1 MSSRSERRGSEFRD
15 RAVGLGAAL
24 LIGLNLRPAITS
36 VAALLEPTRAAFD
49 LAPVQLNLLATLPV
63 IAFGI
68 SAPVGPLLARRLGVT
83 RALIWTMVALAG
95 SLALRVVVPGGMLPG
110 TFLAGVSI
118 MAAGTLL
125 PQYLKSLRAGGLW
138 IGLSS
143 MSFSAGAAL
152 GAGLAVPLSTAVG
165 GPAVA
170 LGLWA
175 VPALIAAGAMV
186 GVALRSEAP
195 PPPSSRMALP
205 RSARPTVA
213 LITAMFG
220 LQAMLFF
227 AVASWLPRILGD
239 RGVDAQT
246 AGWLLALTSVAG
258 LVPTL
263 VAPILAR
270 RRRVLRVFG
279 PGLGIVMLAAFVW
292 LASGDESYIAI
303 TVVLGAVQ
311 SATFGLS
318 LALIVM
324 LAADEASAGLLSA
337 IAQGVGYA
345 FAGAGSLLVGVLH
358 DLTGGWTASLV
369 FMIGCAAA
377 LALVVGFVIRCR
389 PVDLQAPSEVSALPR
404 ARRRG

>member
-270 RRRVLRVFG
+270 RRRVLRLFG

-369 FMIGCAAA
+369 FMIVCAAA

-389 PVDLQAPSEVSALPR
+389 PVDLQAPSEAPALPR
-404 ARRRG
+404 A

>member
-1 MSSRSERRGSEFRD
+1 
-15 RAVGLGAAL
+15 
-24 LIGLNLRPAITS
+24 
-36 VAALLEPTRAAFD
+36 
-49 LAPVQLNLLATLPV
+49 
-63 IAFGI
+63 
-68 SAPVGPLLARRLGVT
+68 
-83 RALIWTMVALAG
+83 
-95 SLALRVVVPGGMLPG
+95 MLPG

-152 GAGLAVPLSTAVG
+152 GAGLTVPLAETVG
-165 GPAVA
+165 GPAMA

-175 VPALIAAGAMV
+175 LPALIAAGAMV
-186 GVALRSEAP
+186 GVALRSDSP
-195 PPPSSRMALP
+195 SPSSSRMTLP
-205 RSARPTVA
+205 RSARPTIA

-246 AGWLLALTSVAG
+246 AGWLLALTSIAG

-270 RRRVLRVFG
+270 RRRVLLWFG
-279 PGLGIVMLAAFVW
+279 PGLGIVMVAAFVW
-292 LASGDESYIAI
+292 LASGDDSYIAI

-324 LAADEASAGLLSA
+324 LAANEASAGMLSA
-337 IAQGVGYA
+337 VAQGVGYA

-358 DLTGGWTASLV
+358 DLTAG
-369 FMIGCAAA
+369 
-377 LALVVGFVIRCR
+377 
-389 PVDLQAPSEVSALPR
+389 
-404 ARRRG
+404 

>member
-404 ARRRG
+404 A

>member
-1 MSSRSERRGSEFRD
+1 M
-15 RAVGLGAAL
+15 GLGAAL

-36 VAALLEPTRAAFD
+36 IAALLEPTGALFA

-63 IAFGI
+63 IAFGLT
-68 SAPVGPLLARRLGVT
+68 APIGPLLARRLGVT
-83 RALIWTMVALAG
+83 RALIWAMVALAG
-95 SLALRVVVPGGMLPG
+95 ALALRVVIPGGMLPG
-110 TFLAGVSI
+110 TFLAGVAI

-152 GAGLAVPLSTAVG
+152 GAGLTVPLSRAAG

-175 VPALIAAGAMV
+175 VPALIAAGAMI
-186 GVALRSEAP
+186 GVAMRSEAP
-195 PPPSSRMALP
+195 APSTSRMAVT
-205 RSARPTVA
+205 RSTRTTVA
-213 LITAMFG
+213 LLTAMFG

-227 AVASWLPRILGD
+227 AVAAWLPRILGD

-246 AGWLLALTSVAG
+246 AGWLLALVSVAG

-263 VAPILAR
+263 IAPILAR
-270 RRRVLRVFG
+270 RRRVLLWFG
-279 PGLGIVMLAAFVW
+279 PGLGVVMLASFVW

-324 LAADEASAGLLSA
+324 LAANEPSAGMLSA
-337 IAQGVGYA
+337 VAQGVGYA
-345 FAGAGSLLVGVLH
+345 FAGAGSLVVGILH

-369 FMIGCAAA
+369 LMMVCAAA
-377 LALVVGFVIRCR
+377 LTLVVGFVIRCR
-389 PVDLQAPSEVSALPR
+389 PVDLLSRAELP
-404 ARRRG
+404 ARRG